1 MQQKKRSVLYVGGFL
16 LLLAAF
22 IAWQMQQRLDAAL
35 LWGYRPL
42 FFYLSLYGGLLCFLF
57 PANEARKPNTS
68 EAPPLRLVE
77 WLVMRW
83 SRIVVSRNMPPEMK
97 DKAYGDMLRHSF
109 RFQPSLRLW
118 LATFSG
124 LLLGVGFPGYVALP
138 FLLLLAFVPLLILQ
152 QELSRSQ
159 ASYRLVFFYGFHA
172 FLLYNILTTYWVT
185 NTAFGPGIFAILANS
200 LLMCIPWLLFH
211 FTARRLPK
219 VVLLSLPAYWIVFEW
234 MHYHWELNWPWL
246 TLGNGFAQFPAL
258 VQWYE
263 YTGALGGTAWILLV
277 NIFIFMR
284 LYAADNAWL
293 QPTTK
298 PLKWA
303 WLAVLA
309 VPTALSALL
318 FWTYTAPA
326 RASIKVSAIQPNFEP
341 HFEKFS
347 RDEQTVLDTF
357 LLLSRQA
364 IGAAG
369 PTDYLVF
376 PETSFSYIQEND
388 PLGESIAG
396 SRRSSVRVLEQAL
409 SSLPLSYL
417 MTGYDGYYIFQ
428 GEEER
433 SKAVRS
439 IPRQDGTVLELEA
452 INGALQLDLRS
463 GNYQTY
469 RKGIFVPG
477 AESFPFRDYLWFA
490 KPLVDALGGSIEGRG
505 TQSER
510 TPMLGEKAK
519 IAPVICYESVFGEYF
534 TNYIKAGAQAAF
546 VMTNDGWWDHT
557 AGYQQHLYLSS
568 LRAIETRR
576 DVVRSA
582 NMGACAFI
590 DQRGVIKSQT
600 QYGEMGYLN
609 GEVQLNDRLTL
620 YVRFGD
626 YVARI
631 ALLLSILLLF
641 SALTRGFKRQ

>member
-1 MQQKKRSVLYVGGFL
+1 MQKKKRHILGLGGIL

-22 IAWQMQQRLDAAL
+22 IAWQMQQRFEAGL

-42 FFYLSLYGGLLCFLF
+42 FFYLSLYWGLLCFLF
-57 PANEARKPNTS
+57 PVNEATEPKAR

-83 SRIVVSRNMPPEMK
+83 SRIVVARNMPAEMK
-97 DKAYGDMLRHSF
+97 AMAFGDLLRHSF

-124 LLLGVGFPGYVALP
+124 LLLGFGFPGYLAFP

-159 ASYRLVFFYGFHA
+159 AGYKLVFFYGFHA
-172 FLLYNILTTYWVT
+172 FLLYNILATYWVT
-185 NTAFGPGIFAILANS
+185 NTAFGPGIFAVLANS
-200 LLMCIPWLLFH
+200 LLMSIPWLLFH

-219 VVLLSLPAYWIVFEW
+219 VAYLSLPAYWLVFEW
-234 MHYHWELNWPWL
+234 THYHWELNWPWL

-258 VQWYE
+258 IQWYE
-263 YTGALGGTAWILLV
+263 YTGALGGSLWILLV
-277 NIFIFMR
+277 NILIFIR
-284 LYAADNAWL
+284 LRAADKALLRPAKGVIKRAW
-293 QPTTK
+293 
-298 PLKWA
+298 WGA
-303 WLAVLA
+303 LALPILV
-309 VPTALSALL
+309 SALL

-326 RASIKVSAIQPNFEP
+326 RAKLQVSAIQPNFEP

-364 IGAAG
+364 IEAAG
-369 PTDYLVF
+369 PTDYLIF
-376 PETSFSYIQEND
+376 PETSFSYIEEND
-388 PLGESIAG
+388 PLGEAMAG
-396 SRRSSVRVLEQAL
+396 SRRSSVFLLKQEL
-409 SSLPLSYL
+409 SALPLSYL
-417 MTGYDGYYIFQ
+417 MMGYDGYYVFQ
-428 GEEER
+428 GQEER

-439 IPRQDGTVLELEA
+439 IPRRDGSVLELEA

-463 GNYQTY
+463 GDYQTY
-469 RKGIFVPG
+469 RKGVFVPG

-519 IAPVICYESVFGEYF
+519 VAPVICYESVFGEYF
-534 TNYIKAGAQAAF
+534 THYIKEGAQAAF

-557 AGYQQHLYLSS
+557 AGYKQHLYLSS

-600 QYGEMGYLN
+600 QYGEMGFLN
-609 GEVQLNDRLTL
+609 GEVQLNDQLTL

-641 SALTRGFKRQ
+641 SAFTKGFKRQ